1 MLQDQD
7 TCISWQFL
15 ENLLAFHFLPTLQ
28 PTPKM
33 SSPEPVRST
42 HFIRNIIQEDLQSGK
57 HEEIV
62 TRFPPEPNGYLHIG
76 HAKAIFLN
84 FGLVQ
89 EFLGRCFM
97 RFDDTNPINEDEA
110 YVQAI
115 LEDVRWLGF
124 EWKDRMTHA
133 SDYFQYLYDYAED
146 LIRQGKAYVDSQ
158 SQENIRQQRGT
169 LTEQGTASPFRDR
182 SIDENL
188 DLFRRMKSGE
198 FEDSAHVLRA
208 KIDMGS
214 PNINL
219 RDPVIYR
226 IRNVTHQRTGNN
238 WCLYPMYDYTHCIS
252 DALEGITHSLCT
264 LEFEDHRPLYDW
276 VLDQLDVP
284 CHPRQIEFSRLNLQY
299 TVLSKRRL
307 IQLVEEGHVSGW
319 DDPRM
324 PTISGL
330 RRRGFTPESLRLF
343 AERIGISKAE
353 NNIYMTILEDC
364 IREDLDSK
372 APRAMAVLR
381 PLKVILLNWPENQ
394 VEDLDAPVHQQFPER
409 GRRPIPMGR
418 EIFIEENDFAED
430 PPEGFHRLVPG
441 GEVRLRNAY
450 VIRCEEIIKDS
461 SGKVIELHCIYDQN
475 TARGRKPGGRKVK
488 GIIHWVSAAHAI
500 PAEVRLYDRLF
511 SEPTPGSN
519 QPDKNFLLDLNP
531 NSIEVLSQ
539 AWLELNLTKVE
550 LGAAYQFE
558 RLGYFCLDT
567 QDTKPESLVFNRI
580 VTLRDSWGGK

>member
-1 MLQDQD
+1 
-7 TCISWQFL
+7 
-15 ENLLAFHFLPTLQ
+15 
-28 PTPKM
+28 M

-57 HEEIV
+57 HPEIV

-76 HAKAIFLN
+76 HAKSIFLN

-89 EFLGRCFM
+89 EFPGHCFM
-97 RFDDTNPINEDEA
+97 RFDDTNPINEDEE

-124 EWKDRMTHA
+124 DWQDRLTHA
-133 SDYFQYLYDYAED
+133 SDYFQKLYDFAED
-146 LIRQGKAYVDSQ
+146 LIQQGKAYVDSQ
-158 SQENIRQQRGT
+158 SQEIIREQRGT
-169 LTEQGTASPFRDR
+169 LTEPGTASPFRER
-182 SIDENL
+182 SVAENL
-188 DLFRRMKSGE
+188 ELFLKMKSGE
-198 FEDSAHVLRA
+198 FADGAHVLRA
-208 KIDMGS
+208 KIDMAS

-226 IRNVTHQRTGNN
+226 IRKVTHQRTGNE
-238 WCLYPMYDYTHCIS
+238 WCLYPMYDYTHCLS

-276 VLDQLDVP
+276 VLDQLHVP

-330 RRRGFTPESLRLF
+330 RRRGYTPESLQLF
-343 AERIGISKAE
+343 AERIGISKAD
-353 NNIYMTILEDC
+353 NNIYMSVLEDC
-364 IREDLDSK
+364 IREDLDAK
-372 APRAMAVLR
+372 APRAMAVLH
-381 PLKVILLNWPENQ
+381 PLKVVLLNWPEDH
-394 VEDLDAPVHQQFPER
+394 EEELDAPVHQQFPDR
-409 GRRPIPMGR
+409 GRRPIPMSR
-418 EIFIEENDFAED
+418 EIFIEEDDFDED

-450 VIRCEEIIKDS
+450 VIRCEEVIKDA
-461 SGKVIELHCIYDQN
+461 SGKVIELHCIYDPN
-475 TARGRKPGGRKVK
+475 TGRGRKPEGRKVK
-488 GIIHWVSAAHAI
+488 GIIHWVSAAHAVS
-500 PAEVRLYDRLF
+500 AEVRLYDRLF
-511 SEPTPGSN
+511 SQPTPGSDH
-519 QPDKNFLLDLNP
+519 PDKNFLLDLNP
-531 NSIEVLSQ
+531 NSMEILSQ
-539 AWLELNLTKVE
+539 AWLEPNLINAEAGT
-550 LGAAYQFE
+550 AYQFE
-558 RLGYFCLDT
+558 RLGYFCLDSRDSKT
-567 QDTKPESLVFNRI
+567 DSLVFNRI

>member
-1 MLQDQD
+1 
-7 TCISWQFL
+7 
-15 ENLLAFHFLPTLQ
+15 
-28 PTPKM
+28 M

-57 HEEIV
+57 HPEIV

-76 HAKAIFLN
+76 HAKSIFLN

-89 EFLGRCFM
+89 EFPGCCFM
-97 RFDDTNPINEDEA
+97 RFDDTNPINEDEE

-124 EWKDRMTHA
+124 NWQDRLTHA
-133 SDYFQYLYDYAED
+133 SDYFQRLYDFAED
-146 LIRQGKAYVDSQ
+146 LIQQGKAYVDSQ
-158 SQENIRQQRGT
+158 SQESIREQRGT
-169 LTEQGTASPFRDR
+169 LTEPGIASPFRDR
-182 SIDENL
+182 SVAENL
-188 DLFRRMKSGE
+188 ELFRRMKSGE
-198 FEDSAHVLRA
+198 YEDGAHVLRA
-208 KIDMGS
+208 KIDMAS

-226 IRNVTHQRTGNN
+226 IRKVTHQRTGNE
-238 WCLYPMYDYTHCIS
+238 WCLYPMYDYTHCLS

-330 RRRGFTPESLRLF
+330 RRRGYTPESLQLF

-353 NNIYMTILEDC
+353 NNIYMSVLEDC
-364 IREDLDSK
+364 IREDLDPK

-381 PLKVILLNWPENQ
+381 PLKVVLLNWPEDQ
-394 VEDLDAPVHQQFPER
+394 VEELDAPVHQQFPER
-409 GRRPIPMGR
+409 GRRPIPLSR
-418 EIFIEENDFAED
+418 EIFIEEDDFEED

-450 VIRCEEIIKDS
+450 VIRCEEVIKDA
-461 SGKVIELHCIYDQN
+461 SGKVIELRCIYDPN
-475 TARGRKPGGRKVK
+475 TARGKKPEGRKVK
-488 GIIHWVSAAHAI
+488 GIIHWVSAAHAVQ
-500 PAEVRLYDRLF
+500 AEVRLYDRLF
-511 SEPTPGSN
+511 SQPTPGSD

-531 NSIEVLSQ
+531 NSIEILSQ
-539 AWLELNLTKVE
+539 AWLEPNLTTAEV
-550 LGAAYQFE
+550 GTAYQFE
-558 RLGYFCLDT
+558 RLGYFCLDSR
-567 QDTKPESLVFNRI
+567 DSEADSLVFNRI

>member
-1 MLQDQD
+1 
-7 TCISWQFL
+7 
-15 ENLLAFHFLPTLQ
+15 
-28 PTPKM
+28 M

-57 HEEIV
+57 HPEIV

-76 HAKAIFLN
+76 HAKSIFLN

-89 EFLGRCFM
+89 EFPGHCFM
-97 RFDDTNPINEDEA
+97 RFDDTNPINEDEE

-115 LEDVRWLGF
+115 LDDVRWLGF
-124 EWKDRMTHA
+124 DWQDRLTHA
-133 SDYFQYLYDYAED
+133 SDYFQKLYDFAED
-146 LIRQGKAYVDSQ
+146 LIQQGKAYVDSQ
-158 SQENIRQQRGT
+158 SQESIREQRGT
-169 LTEQGTASPFRDR
+169 LTEPGTASPFRDR
-182 SIDENL
+182 SVAENL
-188 DLFRRMKSGE
+188 ELFRRMKSGE
-198 FEDSAHVLRA
+198 FEDGAHVLRA
-208 KIDMGS
+208 KIDMAS

-226 IRNVTHQRTGNN
+226 IRKVTHQRTGNE
-238 WCLYPMYDYTHCIS
+238 WCLYPMYDYTHCLS

-330 RRRGFTPESLRLF
+330 RRRGYTPESLQLF

-353 NNIYMTILEDC
+353 NNIYMSVLEDC
-364 IREDLDSK
+364 IREDLDPK

-381 PLKVILLNWPENQ
+381 PLKVVLLNWPEDK
-394 VEDLDAPVHQQFPER
+394 VEELDAPVHQQFPER
-409 GRRPIPMGR
+409 GRRPIPLSR
-418 EIFIEENDFAED
+418 EIFIEEDDFDED
-430 PPEGFHRLVPG
+430 PPEGFHRLAPG

-450 VIRCEEIIKDS
+450 VIRCEEVIKDA
-461 SGKVIELHCIYDQN
+461 SGKVIELRCIYDPN
-475 TARGRKPGGRKVK
+475 TARGKKPAGRKVK
-488 GIIHWVSAAHAI
+488 GIIHWVSAAHAVR
-500 PAEVRLYDRLF
+500 AEVRLYDRLF
-511 SEPTPGSN
+511 SQPIPGSD

-531 NSIEVLSQ
+531 NSMEVLSQ
-539 AWLELNLTKVE
+539 AWLEPNLTTAEV
-550 LGAAYQFE
+550 GTAYQFE
-558 RLGYFCLDT
+558 RLGYFCLDSR
-567 QDTKPESLVFNRI
+567 DSKADSLVFNRI

>member
-1 MLQDQD
+1 
-7 TCISWQFL
+7 
-15 ENLLAFHFLPTLQ
+15 
-28 PTPKM
+28 M

-57 HEEIV
+57 HPEIV

-76 HAKAIFLN
+76 HAKSIFLN

-89 EFLGRCFM
+89 EFPGHCFM
-97 RFDDTNPINEDEA
+97 RFDDTNPINEDEE

-124 EWKDRMTHA
+124 DWQDRLTHA
-133 SDYFQYLYDYAED
+133 SDYFQKLYDFAED
-146 LIRQGKAYVDSQ
+146 LIQQGKAYVDSQ
-158 SQENIRQQRGT
+158 SQEIIREQRGT
-169 LTEQGTASPFRDR
+169 LTDPGTASPFRDR
-182 SIDENL
+182 SVAENL
-188 DLFRRMKSGE
+188 ELFRRMKSSE
-198 FEDSAHVLRA
+198 FEDGAHVLRA
-208 KIDMGS
+208 KIDMAS

-226 IRNVTHQRTGNN
+226 IRKVTHQRTGNE
-238 WCLYPMYDYTHCIS
+238 WCLYPMYDYTHCLS

-330 RRRGFTPESLRLF
+330 RRRGYTPESLQLF
-343 AERIGISKAE
+343 AERIGISKAD
-353 NNIYMTILEDC
+353 NNIYMSVLEDC
-364 IREDLDSK
+364 IREDLDAK

-381 PLKVILLNWPENQ
+381 PLKVVLLNWPEDQ
-394 VEDLDAPVHQQFPER
+394 EEELDAPVHQQFPDR
-409 GRRPIPMGR
+409 GRRPIPMSR
-418 EIFIEENDFAED
+418 EIFIEEDDFDED

-450 VIRCEEIIKDS
+450 VIRCEEVIKDA
-461 SGKVIELHCIYDQN
+461 SGKEIELRCIYDPN
-475 TARGRKPGGRKVK
+475 TGRGRKPEGRKVK
-488 GIIHWVSAAHAI
+488 GIIHWVSAAHAV

-511 SEPTPGSN
+511 SQPTPGSDH
-519 QPDKNFLLDLNP
+519 PDKNFLPDLNP
-531 NSIEVLSQ
+531 NSMEILSQ
-539 AWLELNLTKVE
+539 AWLEPNLINAEVGT
-550 LGAAYQFE
+550 AYQFE
-558 RLGYFCLDT
+558 RLGYFCLDSRDSKT
-567 QDTKPESLVFNRI
+567 DSMVFNRI

>member
-1 MLQDQD
+1 
-7 TCISWQFL
+7 
-15 ENLLAFHFLPTLQ
+15 
-28 PTPKM
+28 M

-57 HEEIV
+57 HPEIV

-76 HAKAIFLN
+76 HAKSIFLN

-89 EFLGRCFM
+89 EFPGHCFM
-97 RFDDTNPINEDEA
+97 RFDDTNPINEDEE

-124 EWKDRMTHA
+124 DWQDRLTHA
-133 SDYFQYLYDYAED
+133 SDYFQKLYDFAED
-146 LIRQGKAYVDSQ
+146 LIQQGKAYVDSQ
-158 SQENIRQQRGT
+158 SQEIIREQRGT
-169 LTEQGTASPFRDR
+169 LTEPGTASPFRER
-182 SIDENL
+182 SVAENL
-188 DLFRRMKSGE
+188 ELFRRMKSGE
-198 FEDSAHVLRA
+198 FADGAHVLRA
-208 KIDMGS
+208 KIDMAS
-214 PNINL
+214 ANINL

-226 IRNVTHQRTGNN
+226 IRKVTHQRTGNE
-238 WCLYPMYDYTHCIS
+238 WCLYPMYDYTHCLS

-330 RRRGFTPESLRLF
+330 RRRGYTPESLQLF
-343 AERIGISKAE
+343 AERIGISKAD
-353 NNIYMTILEDC
+353 NNIYMSVLEDC
-364 IREDLDSK
+364 IREDLDAK

-381 PLKVILLNWPENQ
+381 PLKVVLLNWPEDQ
-394 VEDLDAPVHQQFPER
+394 EEELDAPVHQQFPDR
-409 GRRPIPMGR
+409 GRRPIPMSR
-418 EIFIEENDFAED
+418 EIFIEEDDFDED

-450 VIRCEEIIKDS
+450 VIRCEEVIKDA
-461 SGKVIELHCIYDQN
+461 SGKVLELRCIYDPN
-475 TARGRKPGGRKVK
+475 TGRGRKPEGRKVK
-488 GIIHWVSAAHAI
+488 GIIHWVSAAHAV

-511 SEPTPGSN
+511 SQPTPGSDH
-519 QPDKNFLLDLNP
+519 PDKNFLLDLNP
-531 NSIEVLSQ
+531 NSMEILSQ
-539 AWLELNLTKVE
+539 AWLEPNLINAEVGT
-550 LGAAYQFE
+550 AYQFE
-558 RLGYFCLDT
+558 RLGYFCLDSRDSKT
-567 QDTKPESLVFNRI
+567 DSMVFNRI

>member
-1 MLQDQD
+1 
-7 TCISWQFL
+7 
-15 ENLLAFHFLPTLQ
+15 
-28 PTPKM
+28 M

-57 HEEIV
+57 HPEIV

-76 HAKAIFLN
+76 HAKSIFLN

-89 EFLGRCFM
+89 EFPGHCFM
-97 RFDDTNPINEDEA
+97 RFDDTNPINEDEE

-124 EWKDRMTHA
+124 DWQDRLTHA
-133 SDYFQYLYDYAED
+133 SDYFQKLYDFAED
-146 LIRQGKAYVDSQ
+146 LIQQGKAYVDSQ
-158 SQENIRQQRGT
+158 SQEIIREQRGT
-169 LTEQGTASPFRDR
+169 LTEPGTASPFRER
-182 SIDENL
+182 SVAENL
-188 DLFRRMKSGE
+188 ELFRRMKSGE
-198 FEDSAHVLRA
+198 FEDGAHVLRA
-208 KIDMGS
+208 KIDMAS

-226 IRNVTHQRTGNN
+226 IRKVTHQRTGNE
-238 WCLYPMYDYTHCIS
+238 WCLYPMYDYTHCLS

-330 RRRGFTPESLRLF
+330 RRRGYTPESLQLF
-343 AERIGISKAE
+343 AERIGISKAD
-353 NNIYMTILEDC
+353 NNIYMSVLEDC
-364 IREDLDSK
+364 IREDLDAK

-381 PLKVILLNWPENQ
+381 PLKVVLLNWPEDQ
-394 VEDLDAPVHQQFPER
+394 EEELDAPVHQQFPDR
-409 GRRPIPMGR
+409 GRRPIPMSR
-418 EIFIEENDFAED
+418 EIFIEEDDFDED

-450 VIRCEEIIKDS
+450 VIRCEEVIKDA
-461 SGKVIELHCIYDQN
+461 SGKVLELRCIYDPN
-475 TARGRKPGGRKVK
+475 TGRGRKPEGRKVK
-488 GIIHWVSAAHAI
+488 GIIHWVSAAHAV

-511 SEPTPGSN
+511 SQPTPGSDH
-519 QPDKNFLLDLNP
+519 PDKNFLLDLNP
-531 NSIEVLSQ
+531 NSMEILSQ
-539 AWLELNLTKVE
+539 AWLEPNLINAEVGT
-550 LGAAYQFE
+550 AYQFE
-558 RLGYFCLDT
+558 RLGYFCLDSRDSKT
-567 QDTKPESLVFNRI
+567 DSMVFNRI

>member
-1 MLQDQD
+1 
-7 TCISWQFL
+7 
-15 ENLLAFHFLPTLQ
+15 
-28 PTPKM
+28 M

-57 HEEIV
+57 HPEIV

-76 HAKAIFLN
+76 HAKSIFLN

-89 EFLGRCFM
+89 EFPGHCFM
-97 RFDDTNPINEDEA
+97 RFDDTNPINEDEE

-115 LEDVRWLGF
+115 LDDVRWLGF
-124 EWKDRMTHA
+124 DWQDRLTHA
-133 SDYFQYLYDYAED
+133 SDYFQKLYDFAED
-146 LIRQGKAYVDSQ
+146 LIQQGKAYVDSQ
-158 SQENIRQQRGT
+158 SQESIREQRGT
-169 LTEQGTASPFRDR
+169 LTEPGTASPFRDR
-182 SIDENL
+182 SVAENL
-188 DLFRRMKSGE
+188 ELFRRMKSGE
-198 FEDSAHVLRA
+198 FEDGTHVLRA
-208 KIDMGS
+208 KIDMAS

-226 IRNVTHQRTGNN
+226 IRKVTHQRTGNE
-238 WCLYPMYDYTHCIS
+238 WCLYPMYDYTHCLS

-330 RRRGFTPESLRLF
+330 RRRGYTPESLQLF

-353 NNIYMTILEDC
+353 NNIYMSVLEDC
-364 IREDLDSK
+364 IREDLDPK

-381 PLKVILLNWPENQ
+381 PLKVVLLNWPEDQ
-394 VEDLDAPVHQQFPER
+394 VEELDAPVHQQFPER
-409 GRRPIPMGR
+409 GRRPIPLSR
-418 EIFIEENDFAED
+418 EIFIEEDDFEED

-450 VIRCEEIIKDS
+450 VIRCEEVIKDA
-461 SGKVIELHCIYDQN
+461 SGKVIELRCIYDPN
-475 TARGRKPGGRKVK
+475 TARGKKPAGRKVK
-488 GIIHWVSAAHAI
+488 GIIHWVSAAHAVQ
-500 PAEVRLYDRLF
+500 AEVRLYDRLF
-511 SEPTPGSN
+511 SQPTPGSD

-531 NSIEVLSQ
+531 NSMEVLSQ
-539 AWLELNLTKVE
+539 AWLEPNLTTAEV
-550 LGAAYQFE
+550 GTAYQFE
-558 RLGYFCLDT
+558 RLGYFCLDSR
-567 QDTKPESLVFNRI
+567 DSKADSLVFNRI

>member
-1 MLQDQD
+1 
-7 TCISWQFL
+7 
-15 ENLLAFHFLPTLQ
+15 
-28 PTPKM
+28 M

-42 HFIRNIIQEDLQSGK
+42 HFIRYIIQEDLQSGK
-57 HEEIV
+57 HPEIV

-76 HAKAIFLN
+76 HAKSIFLN

-89 EFLGRCFM
+89 EFPGHCFM
-97 RFDDTNPINEDEA
+97 RFDDTNPINEDEE

-115 LEDVRWLGF
+115 LEDLRWLGF
-124 EWKDRMTHA
+124 DWQDRLTHA
-133 SDYFQYLYDYAED
+133 SDYFQKLYDFAED
-146 LIRQGKAYVDSQ
+146 LIQQGKAYVDSQ
-158 SQENIRQQRGT
+158 SQEIIREQRGT
-169 LTEQGTASPFRDR
+169 LTEPGTASPFRER
-182 SIDENL
+182 SIAENL
-188 DLFRRMKSGE
+188 ELFRRMKSGE
-198 FEDSAHVLRA
+198 FADGAHVLRA
-208 KIDMGS
+208 KIDMAS

-226 IRNVTHQRTGNN
+226 IRKVTHQRTGNE
-238 WCLYPMYDYTHCIS
+238 WCLYPMYDYTHCLS

-284 CHPRQIEFSRLNLQY
+284 CRPRQIEFSRLNLQY

-330 RRRGFTPESLRLF
+330 RRRGYTPESLQLF

-353 NNIYMTILEDC
+353 NNIYMSVLEDC

-381 PLKVILLNWPENQ
+381 PLKVVLLNWPEDQ
-394 VEDLDAPVHQQFPER
+394 EEELDAPVHQQFPDR
-409 GRRPIPMGR
+409 GRRPIPMSR
-418 EIFIEENDFAED
+418 EIFIEQDDFDED
-430 PPEGFHRLVPG
+430 PPEGFHRLIPG

-450 VIRCEEIIKDS
+450 VIRCEEVIKDA
-461 SGKVIELHCIYDQN
+461 SGKVIELRCIYDPN
-475 TARGRKPGGRKVK
+475 TARGRKPEGRKVK
-488 GIIHWVSAAHAI
+488 GIIHWVSAAHAVS
-500 PAEVRLYDRLF
+500 AEVRLYDRLF
-511 SEPTPGSN
+511 SQPTPGSDH
-519 QPDKNFLLDLNP
+519 PDKNFLLDLNP
-531 NSIEVLSQ
+531 NSMEILSQ
-539 AWLELNLTKVE
+539 AWLEPNLINAEVGT
-550 LGAAYQFE
+550 AYQFE
-558 RLGYFCLDT
+558 RLGYFCLDSRDSKT
-567 QDTKPESLVFNRI
+567 DSMVFNRI

>member
-1 MLQDQD
+1 MASL
-7 TCISWQFL
+7 
-15 ENLLAFHFLPTLQ
+15 
-28 PTPKM
+28 
-33 SSPEPVRST
+33 EPVCST
-42 HFIRNIIQEDLQSGK
+42 HFIRNIIQDDLKSGK
-57 HEEIV
+57 HQEII

-76 HAKAIFLN
+76 HAKSIFLN

-89 EFLGRCFM
+89 EFPGCCFM
-97 RFDDTNPINEDEA
+97 RFDDTNPINENEE

-124 EWKDRMTHA
+124 DWQDRLTHA
-133 SDYFQYLYDYAED
+133 SDYFQKLYDFAED
-146 LIRQGKAYVDSQ
+146 LIQQGKAFVDSQ
-158 SQENIRQQRGT
+158 SQERIREQRGT
-169 LTEQGTASPFRDR
+169 LTEPGIASPFRDR
-182 SIDENL
+182 SVAENL
-188 DLFRRMKSGE
+188 ELFRRMKSGE
-198 FEDSAHVLRA
+198 FEDGAHVLRA
-208 KIDMGS
+208 KIDMAS

-226 IRNVTHQRTGNN
+226 IRKVTHQRTGNE
-238 WCLYPMYDYTHCIS
+238 WCLYPMYDYTHCLS

-330 RRRGFTPESLRLF
+330 RRRGFTPESLQLF
-343 AERIGISKAE
+343 AERIGISKAD
-353 NNIYMTILEDC
+353 NNIYMSVLEDC
-364 IREDLDSK
+364 IREDLDSR
-372 APRAMAVLR
+372 APRAMAGLR
-381 PLKVILLNWPENQ
+381 PLKVVLLNWPEDQ
-394 VEDLDAPVHQQFPER
+394 VEKLDAPVHPQFPER
-409 GRRPIPMGR
+409 GRRPITLNR
-418 EIFIEENDFAED
+418 EIFIEEDDFEEV

-450 VIRCEEIIKDS
+450 VIRCEEVIKDT
-461 SGKVIELHCIYDQN
+461 SGKVIELRCIYDPN
-475 TARGRKPGGRKVK
+475 TARGKKPQGRKVK
-488 GIIHWVSAAHAI
+488 GIIHWVSAAHAVQ
-500 PAEVRLYDRLF
+500 AEVRLYDRLF
-511 SEPTPGSN
+511 SQPTPGSDH
-519 QPDKNFLLDLNP
+519 PDKNFLLDLNP

-539 AWLELNLTKVE
+539 AWLERNMITAEV
-550 LGAAYQFE
+550 GIAYQFE
-558 RLGYFCLDT
+558 RLGYFCIDSR
-567 QDTKPESLVFNRI
+567 DSKADSLVFNRT

>member
-1 MLQDQD
+1 
-7 TCISWQFL
+7 
-15 ENLLAFHFLPTLQ
+15 
-28 PTPKM
+28 M

-57 HEEIV
+57 HPKIV

-76 HAKAIFLN
+76 HAKSIFLN

-89 EFLGRCFM
+89 EFPGHCFM
-97 RFDDTNPINEDEA
+97 RFDDTNPINEDEE

-115 LEDVRWLGF
+115 LEDLRWLGF
-124 EWKDRMTHA
+124 DWQDRLTHA
-133 SDYFQYLYDYAED
+133 SDYFQKLYDFAED
-146 LIRQGKAYVDSQ
+146 LIQQGKAYVDSQ
-158 SQENIRQQRGT
+158 SQEIIREQRGT
-169 LTEQGTASPFRDR
+169 LTEPGTASPFRER
-182 SIDENL
+182 SIAENL
-188 DLFRRMKSGE
+188 ELFRRMKSGE
-198 FEDSAHVLRA
+198 FADGAHVLRA
-208 KIDMGS
+208 KIDMAS

-226 IRNVTHQRTGNN
+226 IRKVTHQRTGNE
-238 WCLYPMYDYTHCIS
+238 WCLYPMYDYTHCLS

-284 CHPRQIEFSRLNLQY
+284 CRPRQIEFSRLNLQY

-330 RRRGFTPESLRLF
+330 RRRGYTPESLQLF

-353 NNIYMTILEDC
+353 NNIYMSVLEDC

-381 PLKVILLNWPENQ
+381 PLKVVLLNWPEDQ
-394 VEDLDAPVHQQFPER
+394 EEELDAPVHQQFPDR
-409 GRRPIPMGR
+409 GRRPIPMSR
-418 EIFIEENDFAED
+418 EIFIEQDDFDED
-430 PPEGFHRLVPG
+430 PPEGFHRLIPG

-450 VIRCEEIIKDS
+450 VIRCEEVIKDA
-461 SGKVIELHCIYDQN
+461 SGKVIELRCIYDPN
-475 TARGRKPGGRKVK
+475 TARGRKPEGRKVK
-488 GIIHWVSAAHAI
+488 GIIHWVSATHAVS
-500 PAEVRLYDRLF
+500 AEVRLYDRLF
-511 SEPTPGSN
+511 SQPTPGSDH
-519 QPDKNFLLDLNP
+519 PDKNFLLDLNP
-531 NSIEVLSQ
+531 NSMEILSQ
-539 AWLELNLTKVE
+539 AWLEPNLINAEVGT
-550 LGAAYQFE
+550 AYQFE
-558 RLGYFCLDT
+558 RLGYFCLDSRDSKT
-567 QDTKPESLVFNRI
+567 DSMVFNRI

>member
-1 MLQDQD
+1 
-7 TCISWQFL
+7 
-15 ENLLAFHFLPTLQ
+15 
-28 PTPKM
+28 M
-33 SSPEPVRST
+33 SSPKPVRST

-57 HEEIV
+57 HPEIV

-76 HAKAIFLN
+76 HAKSIFLN

-89 EFLGRCFM
+89 EFPGHCFM
-97 RFDDTNPINEDEA
+97 RFDDTNPINEDEE

-115 LEDVRWLGF
+115 LDDVRWLGF
-124 EWKDRMTHA
+124 DWQDRLTHA
-133 SDYFQYLYDYAED
+133 SDYFQKLYDFAED
-146 LIRQGKAYVDSQ
+146 LIQQGKAYVDSQ
-158 SQENIRQQRGT
+158 SQESIREQRGT
-169 LTEQGTASPFRDR
+169 LTEPGTASPFRDR
-182 SIDENL
+182 SVAENL
-188 DLFRRMKSGE
+188 ELFRRMKSGE
-198 FEDSAHVLRA
+198 FEDGAHVLRA
-208 KIDMGS
+208 KIDMAS

-226 IRNVTHQRTGNN
+226 IRKVTHQRTGNE
-238 WCLYPMYDYTHCIS
+238 WCLYPMYDYTHCLS

-276 VLDQLDVP
+276 VLNQLDVP

-330 RRRGFTPESLRLF
+330 RRRGYTPESLQLF

-353 NNIYMTILEDC
+353 NNIYMSVLEDC
-364 IREDLDSK
+364 IREDLDPK

-381 PLKVILLNWPENQ
+381 PLKVVLLNWPEDQ
-394 VEDLDAPVHQQFPER
+394 VEELDAPVHQQFPER
-409 GRRPIPMGR
+409 GRRPIPLSR
-418 EIFIEENDFAED
+418 EIFIEEDDFEEN

-450 VIRCEEIIKDS
+450 VIRCEEVIKDA
-461 SGKVIELHCIYDQN
+461 SGKVIELRSIYDPN
-475 TARGRKPGGRKVK
+475 TARGKKPEGRKVK
-488 GIIHWVSAAHAI
+488 GIIHWVSAAHAVQ
-500 PAEVRLYDRLF
+500 AEVRLYDRLF
-511 SEPTPGSN
+511 SQPTPGSDN
-519 QPDKNFLLDLNP
+519 PDKNFLLDLNP
-531 NSIEVLSQ
+531 NSMEILSQ
-539 AWLELNLTKVE
+539 AWLEPNLTSAEV
-550 LGAAYQFE
+550 GTAYQFE
-558 RLGYFCLDT
+558 RLGFFCLDSR
-567 QDTKPESLVFNRI
+567 DSKADSLVFNQI

>member
-1 MLQDQD
+1 MASL
-7 TCISWQFL
+7 
-15 ENLLAFHFLPTLQ
+15 
-28 PTPKM
+28 
-33 SSPEPVRST
+33 EPVRST
-42 HFIRNIIQEDLQSGK
+42 HFIRNIIQEDLKSGK
-57 HEEIV
+57 HQEIV

-76 HAKAIFLN
+76 HAKSIFLN

-89 EFLGRCFM
+89 EFPGCCFM
-97 RFDDTNPINEDEA
+97 RFDDTNPINENEE

-124 EWKDRMTHA
+124 DWQDRLTNA
-133 SDYFQYLYDYAED
+133 SDYFQKLYDFAED
-146 LIRQGKAYVDSQ
+146 LIQQGKAYVDSQ
-158 SQENIRQQRGT
+158 SQERIREQRGT
-169 LTEQGTASPFRDR
+169 LTEPGTTSPFRDR
-182 SIDENL
+182 SVSENL
-188 DLFRRMKSGE
+188 ELFRHMKSGE
-198 FEDSAHVLRA
+198 FEDGAHVLRA
-208 KIDMGS
+208 KIDMAS

-226 IRNVTHQRTGNN
+226 IRKVTHQRTGNK
-238 WCLYPMYDYTHCIS
+238 WCLYPMYDYTHCLS

-330 RRRGFTPESLRLF
+330 RRRGFTPESLQLF
-343 AERIGISKAE
+343 AERIGISKAD
-353 NNIYMTILEDC
+353 NNIYMSVLEDC
-364 IREDLDSK
+364 IREDLDSR

-381 PLKVILLNWPENQ
+381 PLKVVLLNWPEDQ
-394 VEDLDAPVHQQFPER
+394 VEELDAPVHQQFPER
-409 GRRPIPMGR
+409 GRRPITLNR
-418 EIFIEENDFAED
+418 EIFIEEDDFEEV

-450 VIRCEEIIKDS
+450 VIRCEEVIKDT
-461 SGKVIELHCIYDQN
+461 SGKIIELRCIYDPN
-475 TARGRKPGGRKVK
+475 TARGKKPQGRKVK
-488 GIIHWVSAAHAI
+488 GIIHWVSAAHAVQ
-500 PAEVRLYDRLF
+500 AEVRLYDRLF
-511 SEPTPGSN
+511 SQPTPGRDH
-519 QPDKNFLLDLNP
+519 PDKNFLLDLNP
-531 NSIEVLSQ
+531 NSMEVLSQ
-539 AWLELNLTKVE
+539 AWLERNMITAEV
-550 LGAAYQFE
+550 GMAYQFE
-558 RLGYFCLDT
+558 RLGYFCLDSR
-567 QDTKPESLVFNRI
+567 DSKADALVFNRI

>member
-1 MLQDQD
+1 
-7 TCISWQFL
+7 
-15 ENLLAFHFLPTLQ
+15 
-28 PTPKM
+28 M

-57 HEEIV
+57 HPEIV

-76 HAKAIFLN
+76 HAKSIFLN

-89 EFLGRCFM
+89 EFPGHCFM
-97 RFDDTNPINEDEA
+97 RFDDTNPINEDEE

-115 LEDVRWLGF
+115 LDDVRWLGF
-124 EWKDRMTHA
+124 DWQDRLTHA
-133 SDYFQYLYDYAED
+133 SDYFQKLYDFAED
-146 LIRQGKAYVDSQ
+146 LIQQGKAYVDSQ
-158 SQENIRQQRGT
+158 SQESIREQRGT
-169 LTEQGTASPFRDR
+169 LTEPGTASPFRDR
-182 SIDENL
+182 SVAENL
-188 DLFRRMKSGE
+188 ELFRRMKSGE
-198 FEDSAHVLRA
+198 FEDGTHVLRA
-208 KIDMGS
+208 KIDMAS

-226 IRNVTHQRTGNN
+226 IRKVTHQRTGNE
-238 WCLYPMYDYTHCIS
+238 WCLYPMYDYTHCLS

-330 RRRGFTPESLRLF
+330 RRRGYTPESLQLF

-353 NNIYMTILEDC
+353 NNIYMSVLEDC
-364 IREDLDSK
+364 IREDLDPK

-381 PLKVILLNWPENQ
+381 PLKVVLLNWPEDQ
-394 VEDLDAPVHQQFPER
+394 VEELDAPVHQQFPER
-409 GRRPIPMGR
+409 GRRPIPLSR
-418 EIFIEENDFAED
+418 EIFIEEDDFEED

-450 VIRCEEIIKDS
+450 VIRCEEVIKDA
-461 SGKVIELHCIYDQN
+461 SGKVIELRCIYDPN
-475 TARGRKPGGRKVK
+475 TARGKKPAGRKVK
-488 GIIHWVSAAHAI
+488 GIIHWVSAAHAVQ
-500 PAEVRLYDRLF
+500 AEVRLYDRLF
-511 SEPTPGSN
+511 SQPTPGSD

-531 NSIEVLSQ
+531 NSMEVLSQ
-539 AWLELNLTKVE
+539 TWLEPNLTTAEVE
-550 LGAAYQFE
+550 KAYQFE
-558 RLGYFCLDT
+558 RLGYFCLDSR
-567 QDTKPESLVFNRI
+567 DSKANSLVFNRI

>member
-1 MLQDQD
+1 
-7 TCISWQFL
+7 
-15 ENLLAFHFLPTLQ
+15 
-28 PTPKM
+28 M

-57 HEEIV
+57 HPEIV

-76 HAKAIFLN
+76 HAKSIFLN

-89 EFLGRCFM
+89 EFPGHCFM
-97 RFDDTNPINEDEA
+97 RFDDTNPINEDKE

-115 LEDVRWLGF
+115 LDDVRWLGF
-124 EWKDRMTHA
+124 DWQDRLTHA
-133 SDYFQYLYDYAED
+133 SDYFQKLYDFAED
-146 LIRQGKAYVDSQ
+146 LIQQGKAYVDSQ
-158 SQENIRQQRGT
+158 SQESIREQRGT
-169 LTEQGTASPFRDR
+169 LTEPGTASPFRDR
-182 SIDENL
+182 SVAENL
-188 DLFRRMKSGE
+188 ELFRRMKSGE
-198 FEDSAHVLRA
+198 FEDGVHVLRA
-208 KIDMGS
+208 KIDMAS

-226 IRNVTHQRTGNN
+226 IRKVTHQRTGNE
-238 WCLYPMYDYTHCIS
+238 WCLYPMYDYTHCLS

-330 RRRGFTPESLRLF
+330 RRRGYTPESLQLF

-353 NNIYMTILEDC
+353 NNIYMSVLEDC
-364 IREDLDSK
+364 IREDLDPK

-381 PLKVILLNWPENQ
+381 PLKVVLLNWPEDQ
-394 VEDLDAPVHQQFPER
+394 VEELDAPVHQQFPER
-409 GRRPIPMGR
+409 GRRPIPLSR
-418 EIFIEENDFAED
+418 EIFIEEDDFEED

-450 VIRCEEIIKDS
+450 VIRCEEVIKDA
-461 SGKVIELHCIYDQN
+461 SGKVIELRCIYDPN
-475 TARGRKPGGRKVK
+475 TARGKKPEGRKVK
-488 GIIHWVSAAHAI
+488 GIIHWVSAAHAVQ
-500 PAEVRLYDRLF
+500 AEVRLYDRLF
-511 SEPTPGSN
+511 SQPTPGSDH
-519 QPDKNFLLDLNP
+519 PDKNFLLDLNP
-531 NSIEVLSQ
+531 NSMEVLSQ
-539 AWLELNLTKVE
+539 AWLEPNLTTAEV
-550 LGAAYQFE
+550 GTAYQFE
-558 RLGYFCLDT
+558 RLGYFCLDSR
-567 QDTKPESLVFNRI
+567 DSEADSLVFNRI

>member
-1 MLQDQD
+1 
-7 TCISWQFL
+7 
-15 ENLLAFHFLPTLQ
+15 
-28 PTPKM
+28 M

-57 HEEIV
+57 HPEIV

-76 HAKAIFLN
+76 HAKSIFLN

-89 EFLGRCFM
+89 EFPGHCFM
-97 RFDDTNPINEDEA
+97 RFDDTNPINEDEE

-124 EWKDRMTHA
+124 NWQDRLTHA
-133 SDYFQYLYDYAED
+133 SDYFQRLYDFAED
-146 LIRQGKAYVDSQ
+146 LIHQSKAYVDSQ
-158 SQENIRQQRGT
+158 SQESIREQRGT
-169 LTEQGTASPFRDR
+169 LTEPGMASPFRDR
-182 SIDENL
+182 SVAENL
-188 DLFRRMKSGE
+188 ELFRRMKSGE
-198 FEDSAHVLRA
+198 FEDGAHVLRA
-208 KIDMGS
+208 KIDMVS

-226 IRNVTHQRTGNN
+226 IRKVTHQRTGNK
-238 WCLYPMYDYTHCIS
+238 WCLYPMYDYTHCLS

-284 CHPRQIEFSRLNLQY
+284 CRPRQIEFSRLNLQY

-330 RRRGFTPESLRLF
+330 RRRGYTPESLQLF

-353 NNIYMTILEDC
+353 NNIHISVLEDC
-364 IREDLDSK
+364 IRQDLDPK

-381 PLKVILLNWPENQ
+381 PLKVVLLNWPEYQ
-394 VEDLDAPVHQQFPER
+394 VEELDAPVHQQFPDR
-409 GRRPIPMGR
+409 GRRPIPMSR
-418 EIFIEENDFAED
+418 EIFIEEDDFDED

-450 VIRCEEIIKDS
+450 VIRCEEVIKDA
-461 SGKVIELHCIYDQN
+461 SGKVIELRCIYDPN
-475 TARGRKPGGRKVK
+475 TARGKKPKGRKVK
-488 GIIHWVSAAHAI
+488 GIIHWVSAAHAVR
-500 PAEVRLYDRLF
+500 AEVRLYDRLF
-511 SEPTPGSN
+511 SQPTPGSDH
-519 QPDKNFLLDLNP
+519 PDKNFLLDLNP
-531 NSIEVLSQ
+531 NSMEVLSQ
-539 AWLELNLTKVE
+539 GRLEPNLTTAEV
-550 LGAAYQFE
+550 GTAYQFE
-558 RLGYFCLDT
+558 RLGYFCHDSR
-567 QDTKPESLVFNRI
+567 DSKADSLVFNRI

>member
-1 MLQDQD
+1 MASL
-7 TCISWQFL
+7 
-15 ENLLAFHFLPTLQ
+15 
-28 PTPKM
+28 
-33 SSPEPVRST
+33 EPVCST
-42 HFIRNIIQEDLQSGK
+42 HFIRNIIQDDLKSGK
-57 HEEIV
+57 HQEII

-76 HAKAIFLN
+76 HAKSIFLN

-89 EFLGRCFM
+89 EFPGCCFM
-97 RFDDTNPINEDEA
+97 RFDDTNPINENEE

-124 EWKDRMTHA
+124 DWQDRLTHA
-133 SDYFQYLYDYAED
+133 SDYFQKLYDFAED
-146 LIRQGKAYVDSQ
+146 LIQQGKAFVDSQ
-158 SQENIRQQRGT
+158 SQERIREQRGT
-169 LTEQGTASPFRDR
+169 LTEPGTTSPFRDR
-182 SIDENL
+182 SVSENL
-188 DLFRRMKSGE
+188 ELFRRMKSGE
-198 FEDSAHVLRA
+198 FEDGAHVLRA
-208 KIDMGS
+208 KIDMAS

-226 IRNVTHQRTGNN
+226 IRKVTHQRTGNE
-238 WCLYPMYDYTHCIS
+238 WCLYPMYDYTHCLS

-330 RRRGFTPESLRLF
+330 RRRGFTPESLQLF
-343 AERIGISKAE
+343 AERIGISKAD
-353 NNIYMTILEDC
+353 NNIYMSVLEDC
-364 IREDLDSK
+364 IREDLDSR

-381 PLKVILLNWPENQ
+381 PLKVVLLNWPEDQ
-394 VEDLDAPVHQQFPER
+394 VEKLDAPVHPQFPER
-409 GRRPIPMGR
+409 GRRPITLNR
-418 EIFIEENDFAED
+418 EIFIEEDDFEEV

-450 VIRCEEIIKDS
+450 VIRCEEVIKDT
-461 SGKVIELHCIYDQN
+461 SGKVIELRCIYDPN
-475 TARGRKPGGRKVK
+475 TARGKKPQGRKVK
-488 GIIHWVSAAHAI
+488 GIIHWVSAAHAVQ
-500 PAEVRLYDRLF
+500 AEVRLYDRLF
-511 SEPTPGSN
+511 SQPTPGSDH
-519 QPDKNFLLDLNP
+519 PDKNFLLDLNP

-539 AWLELNLTKVE
+539 AWLERNMITAEV
-550 LGAAYQFE
+550 GIAYQFE
-558 RLGYFCLDT
+558 RLGYFCIDSR
-567 QDTKPESLVFNRI
+567 DSKADSLVFNRT

>member
-1 MLQDQD
+1 M
-7 TCISWQFL
+7 
-15 ENLLAFHFLPTLQ
+15 P
-28 PTPKM
+28 
-33 SSPEPVRST
+33 SPEPLRST
-42 HFIRNIIQEDLQSGK
+42 HFIRNIVQEDLQSGK
-57 HEEIV
+57 HQEIV

-76 HAKAIFLN
+76 HAKSIFLN

-89 EFLGRCFM
+89 EFPGHCFM
-97 RFDDTNPINEDEA
+97 RFDDTNPINEDEE

-115 LEDVRWLGF
+115 LEDVLWLGF
-124 EWKDRMTHA
+124 DWKNLLTHA
-133 SDYFQYLYDYAED
+133 SDYFQRLYDFAED
-146 LIRQGKAYVDSQ
+146 LIQQGKAYVDSQ
-158 SQENIRQQRGT
+158 SQDSIREQRGT
-169 LTEQGTASPFRDR
+169 LTEPGTASPFRDR
-182 SIDENL
+182 SIAKNL

-198 FEDSAHVLRA
+198 FDDGTHVLRA
-208 KIDMGS
+208 KIDMAS

-226 IRNVTHQRTGNN
+226 IRKVTHQRTGND
-238 WCLYPMYDYTHCIS
+238 WCLYPMYDYTHCLS

-319 DDPRM
+319 DDPRL

-330 RRRGFTPESLRLF
+330 RRRGYTPESLRLF
-343 AERIGISKAE
+343 AERIGVSKAE
-353 NNIYMTILEDC
+353 SNIYMSVLEDC

-372 APRAMAVLR
+372 APRALAVLR
-381 PLKVILLNWPENQ
+381 PVKVIILNWPEDQ
-394 VEDLDAPVHQQFPER
+394 VEELDAPVHQQFPDR
-409 GRRPIPMGR
+409 GRRSIPMSR
-418 EIFIEENDFAED
+418 EIFIEEDDFNED
-430 PPEGFHRLVPG
+430 PPEGFYRLVPG

-450 VIRCEEIIKDS
+450 VIRCDEVVRDA
-461 SGKVIELHCIYDQN
+461 SGKITELNCIYDPN
-475 TARGRKPGGRKVK
+475 TARGRKPEGRKVK

-511 SEPTPGSN
+511 SEPTPGSDN
-519 QPDKNFLLDLNP
+519 PDKNFLLDLNQ
-531 NSIEVLSQ
+531 NSMEILAQ
-539 AWLELNLTKVE
+539 AWLEPNLKKADAGT
-550 LGAAYQFE
+550 AYQFE
-558 RLGYFCLDT
+558 RLGYFCLDSRDSKT
-567 QDTKPESLVFNRI
+567 NSLVFNRI

>member
-1 MLQDQD
+1 
-7 TCISWQFL
+7 
-15 ENLLAFHFLPTLQ
+15 
-28 PTPKM
+28 M

-57 HEEIV
+57 HPEIV

-76 HAKAIFLN
+76 HAKSIFLN

-89 EFLGRCFM
+89 EFPGHCFM
-97 RFDDTNPINEDEA
+97 RFDDTNPINEDEE

-115 LEDVRWLGF
+115 LEDLRWLGF
-124 EWKDRMTHA
+124 DWQDRLTHA
-133 SDYFQYLYDYAED
+133 SDYFQKLYDFAED
-146 LIRQGKAYVDSQ
+146 LIQQGKAYVDSQ
-158 SQENIRQQRGT
+158 SQEIIREQRGT
-169 LTEQGTASPFRDR
+169 LTEPGTASPFRER
-182 SIDENL
+182 SIAENL
-188 DLFRRMKSGE
+188 ELFRRMKSGE
-198 FEDSAHVLRA
+198 FADGAHVLRA
-208 KIDMGS
+208 KIDMAS

-226 IRNVTHQRTGNN
+226 IRKVTHQRTGNE
-238 WCLYPMYDYTHCIS
+238 WCLYPMYDYTHCLS

-276 VLDQLDVP
+276 VLNQLDVP

-307 IQLVEEGHVSGW
+307 IQLVEEGHVSSW

-330 RRRGFTPESLRLF
+330 RRRGYTPESLQLF

-353 NNIYMTILEDC
+353 NNIYMSVLEDC
-364 IREDLDSK
+364 IREDLDPK

-381 PLKVILLNWPENQ
+381 PLKVVLLNWPEDQ
-394 VEDLDAPVHQQFPER
+394 VEELDAPVHQQFPER
-409 GRRPIPMGR
+409 GRRPIPLSR
-418 EIFIEENDFAED
+418 EIFIEEDDFEEN

-450 VIRCEEIIKDS
+450 VIRCEEVIKDA
-461 SGKVIELHCIYDQN
+461 SGKVIELRSIYDPN
-475 TARGRKPGGRKVK
+475 TARGKKPEGRRVK
-488 GIIHWVSAAHAI
+488 GIIHWVSAAHAVQ
-500 PAEVRLYDRLF
+500 AEVRLYDRLF
-511 SEPTPGSN
+511 SQPTPGSDH
-519 QPDKNFLLDLNP
+519 PDKNFLLDLNP
-531 NSIEVLSQ
+531 NSMEILSQ
-539 AWLELNLTKVE
+539 AWLEPNLTTAEV
-550 LGAAYQFE
+550 GTAYQFE
-558 RLGYFCLDT
+558 RLGYFCLDSR
-567 QDTKPESLVFNRI
+567 DSKADSLVLNRI

>member
-1 MLQDQD
+1 
-7 TCISWQFL
+7 
-15 ENLLAFHFLPTLQ
+15 
-28 PTPKM
+28 M

-57 HEEIV
+57 HPEIV

-76 HAKAIFLN
+76 HAKSIFLN

-89 EFLGRCFM
+89 EFPGHCFM
-97 RFDDTNPINEDEA
+97 RFDDTNPINEDEE

-115 LEDVRWLGF
+115 LKDVRWLGF
-124 EWKDRMTHA
+124 DWQDRLTHA
-133 SDYFQYLYDYAED
+133 SDYFQKLYDFAED
-146 LIRQGKAYVDSQ
+146 LIQQGKAYVDSQ
-158 SQENIRQQRGT
+158 SQEIIREQRGT
-169 LTEQGTASPFRDR
+169 LTEPGTSSPFRER
-182 SIDENL
+182 SVAENL
-188 DLFRRMKSGE
+188 ELFRRMKSGE
-198 FEDSAHVLRA
+198 FADGAHVLRA
-208 KIDMGS
+208 KIDMAS

-226 IRNVTHQRTGNN
+226 IRKVTHQRTGNE
-238 WCLYPMYDYTHCIS
+238 WCLYPMYDYTHCLS

-330 RRRGFTPESLRLF
+330 RRRGYTPESLQLF
-343 AERIGISKAE
+343 AERIGISKAD
-353 NNIYMTILEDC
+353 NNIYMSVLEDC
-364 IREDLDSK
+364 IREDLDAK

-381 PLKVILLNWPENQ
+381 PLKVVLLNWPEDQ
-394 VEDLDAPVHQQFPER
+394 EEELDAPVHQQFPDR
-409 GRRPIPMGR
+409 GRRPIPMSR
-418 EIFIEENDFAED
+418 EILIEEDDFDED

-450 VIRCEEIIKDS
+450 VIRCEEVIKDA
-461 SGKVIELHCIYDQN
+461 SGKVIELRCIYDPN
-475 TARGRKPGGRKVK
+475 TGRGRKPEGRKVK
-488 GIIHWVSAAHAI
+488 GIIHWVSAAHAV

-511 SEPTPGSN
+511 SQPTPGSDH
-519 QPDKNFLLDLNP
+519 PDKNFLLDLNP
-531 NSIEVLSQ
+531 NSMEILSQ
-539 AWLELNLTKVE
+539 AWLEPNLINAEVGT
-550 LGAAYQFE
+550 AYQFE
-558 RLGYFCLDT
+558 RLGYFCLDSRDSKT
-567 QDTKPESLVFNRI
+567 DSLVFNRI